1 MSTESE
7 HAVFN
12 QAQANL
18 NHMDNREAVVIQ
30 GEKGYAMGIMKPSP
44 QATNHMDKTRVAL
57 AKYKGY
63 AMGIMKPSPQANH
76 MDKTRV
82 ALVIL
87 GEKGYGMGMHLNA
100 PWNDGTES
108 E

>member
-30 GEKGYAMGIMKPSP
+30 GEKGYAMGMMKPSP
-44 QATNHMDKTRVAL
+44 K
-57 AKYKGY
+57 
-63 AMGIMKPSPQANH
+63 ANH